1 MAIDTDA
8 LLAGMTPGEKA
19 RLLQRVAQEL
29 GDAFPGIDSIPGVCG
44 GDATIVRTRIPV
56 WLLEQA
62 RRIGATEAML
72 LQTYPSLQ
80 AEDLTHAWAYVRAHR
95 NEIDRHIVEHEA
107 A

>member
-19 RLLQRVAQEL
+19 RLLQRVTQEL
-29 GDAFPGIDSIPGVCG
+29 GAAFPGIDSTPGVCG

-95 NEIDRHIVEHEA
+95 DEIDQQIREHETA
-107 A
+107 